1 MHASS
6 PPWGVEAQVFL
17 ENSLVSQLGA
27 LLFHFSKMP
36 SGLFPPH
43 IPPPTPPHIGTL
55 DANSRKLAKTFPI
68 SFEILSPLLFSLI
81 GLPFTIRQVQPRFW
95 IFGWPKSILA

>member
-17 ENSLVSQLGA
+17 ENSSVSQLGA

-55 DANSRKLAKTFPI
+55 DANSRKLAKTFPN
-68 SFEILSPLLFSLI
+68 SFEILSPLLFQFNWPTLYYK
-81 GLPFTIRQVQPRFW
+81 IRTAQVWDF
-95 IFGWPKSILA
+95 